1 MSTKEIHFKKN
12 FSKLHNQTQALLIR
26 IIEKKGTD
34 LCQDFIEYDTD
45 NQYPIDKNQYYLVL
59 YFIGN
64 KLIPFTSIR
73 KYNDENLLKYVFGAE
88 FNIIIDGAKN
98 D

>member
-1 MSTKEIHFKKN
+1 MSNEIHFKKN
-12 FSKLHNQTQALLIR
+12 FTKLYNQTQALLIR
-26 IIEKKGTD
+26 IIEKKGKD

-45 NQYPIDKNQYYLVL
+45 NQYPIDKNQYYLIL

-88 FNIIIDGAKN
+88 FNIIIDGAK
-98 D
+98 DD